1 MERPKKELRCFIEA
15 GANLRNQS
23 LSGFEEHL
31 QGGIADRHSDKFF
44 LKGLPYVLQSGLQE
58 FVRWTIV
65 AQNVCEK
72 CSVESFI
79 DPFIGKQ
86 MLNIE

>member
-1 MERPKKELRCFIEA
+1 MKGPKKELRCFIQA
-15 GANLRNQS
+15 GANLRNQL
-23 LSGFEEHL
+23 LSGCEEHL
-31 QGGIADRHSDKFF
+31 QGGIANRHSDKFS
-44 LKGLPYVLQSGLQE
+44 LEGLPYVLQSGLQE
-58 FVRWTIV
+58 FVHWTIV

-72 CSVESFI
+72 CLVESFV